1 MFDMGHGIYLN
12 VNLKASPSEQLR
24 ESRGQRGHHHM
35 KHPFKHLLW
44 LAPIMLLA
52 GCEAVVLR
60 PSGDIAARQANLL
73 VQSTLLMLIIII
85 PVMALTVWFAWRYRA
100 TNKQASYDPDWD
112 HSTKLELVI
121 WAIPL
126 LIIVCL
132 GALTWVGTH
141 LLDPYRPLDRISA
154 EKPIE
159 DEQPLQVQV
168 VAMDWKWLFIYP
180 EQGIA
185 SVNELAVPV
194 DRPVEFTL
202 TSTSVMNAFY
212 IPAMAGMIY
221 AMPGMQTTLNGVF
234 NHPGEYQGLAS
245 HYSGHGF
252 SGMRFKAH
260 ALDGA
265 GFDTWVAEAADSGEA
280 LDRARYLELEKPSE
294 NVAPQAF
301 AQVDPQLFSRVV
313 NMCVEEG
320 RMCMAEMMA
329 YDAQGGLGLPG
340 IANVAA
346 LTDPGRG
353 TPRPILGL
361 PPFQVTGICTV
372 EELNEMLASA
382 DQAERPA
389 RRDLTPMRG
398 QGLEAPQGILGRNLI
413 PNRLTQSTPPS
424 GADQNL

>member
-1 MFDMGHGIYLN
+1 M
-12 VNLKASPSEQLR
+12 A
-24 ESRGQRGHHHM
+24 
-35 KHPFKHLLW
+35 HLLKRLSW
-44 LAPIMLLA
+44 LAPLLLVPA
-52 GCEAVVLR
+52 CKPVVLS
-60 PSGDIAARQANLL
+60 PSGDIAARQADLL
-73 VQSTLLMLIIII
+73 VQSTLLMLIIIV
-85 PVMALTVWFAWRYRA
+85 PVMALTVFFAWRYRA
-100 TNKQASYDPDWD
+100 TNTQASYDPDWD

-126 LIIVCL
+126 LIIVSL

-141 LLDPYRPLDRISA
+141 LLDPYRPLDRIDA
-154 EKPIE
+154 ETPVANR
-159 DEQPLQVQV
+159 QPLQVQV
-168 VAMDWKWLFIYP
+168 VALDWKWLFIYP
-180 EQGIA
+180 EQGVA
-185 SVNELAVPV
+185 SVNRMAVPV

-221 AMPGMQTTLNGVF
+221 AMPGMQTTLHGVF
-234 NHPGEYQGLAS
+234 NQAGEYQGLAS

-265 GFDTWVAEAADSGEA
+265 GFDEWVAQAQASGET

-294 NVAPQAF
+294 NVPPMAF

-329 YDAQGGLGLPG
+329 LDAQGGMGLPG

-346 LTDPGRG
+346 LADADAPG
-353 TPRPILGL
+353 TARPILGL
-361 PPFQVTGICTV
+361 PPFQVSGICSV
-372 EELNEMLASA
+372 EELNDMLASA
-382 DQAERPA
+382 APSDSAPRELAP
-389 RRDLTPMRG
+389 LRG
-398 QGLEAPQGILGRNLI
+398 RGLDAPQGILGLNLL
-413 PNRLTQSTPPS
+413 PNRLTQSVPPR

>member
-1 MFDMGHGIYLN
+1 MTHL
-12 VNLKASPSEQLR
+12 
-24 ESRGQRGHHHM
+24 
-35 KHPFKHLLW
+35 FKRVSW
-44 LAPIMLLA
+44 LAPLLLLA

-60 PSGDIAARQANLL
+60 PSGDIAARQAELL
-73 VQSTLLMLIIII
+73 VQSTALMLVIII

-100 TNKQASYDPDWD
+100 SNRQATYNPDWD

-141 LLDPYRPLDRISA
+141 LLDPYRPLDRIDA
-154 EKPIE
+154 ETPVSNQ
-159 DEQPLQVQV
+159 QPLQVQV

-180 EQGIA
+180 EQGVA

-194 DRPVEFTL
+194 DRPVQFTL

-221 AMPGMQTTLNGVF
+221 AMPGMQTTLHGVF
-234 NHPGEYQGLAS
+234 NEAGEYQGLAS
-245 HYSGHGF
+245 HYSGAGF
-252 SGMRFKAH
+252 SGMRFKAR
-260 ALDGA
+260 ALDDA
-265 GFDTWVAEAADSGEA
+265 GFDTWVAQAADSAEA

-294 NVAPQAF
+294 NVPPMAF
-301 AQVDPQLFSRVV
+301 APVDPQLFSRVV
-313 NMCVEEG
+313 NLCVEEG

-329 YDAQGGLGLPG
+329 LDAQGGLGLPG
-340 IANVAA
+340 IANVA
-346 LTDPGRG
+346 LTDPGLG
-353 TPRPILGL
+353 TPRPVLGL

-372 EELNEMLASA
+372 EELDRMLASA
-382 DQAERPA
+382 PPVDSAP
-389 RRDLTPMRG
+389 RDLTPLRG
-398 QGLEAPQGILGRNLI
+398 RGLDAPRGILGWNLI
-413 PNRLTQSTPPS
+413 PNKLTQSVPPD

>member
-1 MFDMGHGIYLN
+1 MTYLR
-12 VNLKASPSEQLR
+12 KR
-24 ESRGQRGHHHM
+24 
-35 KHPFKHLLW
+35 LLW
-44 LAPIMLLA
+44 LLPFLA
-52 GCEAVVLR
+52 LPGCKPVVLS
-60 PSGDIAARQANLL
+60 PSGDIAARQADLL

-100 TNKQASYDPDWD
+100 NNSKASYDPDWD

-126 LIIVCL
+126 LIIVSL

-159 DEQPLQVQV
+159 AAEPLQVQV

-180 EQGIA
+180 EQGVA
-185 SVNELAVPV
+185 TVNQMAVPV

-221 AMPGMQTTLNGVF
+221 AMPGMQTTLHGVF

-245 HYSGHGF
+245 HYSGAGF
-252 SGMRFKAH
+252 SGMRFKAV
-260 ALDGA
+260 ALDDA
-265 GFDTWVAEAADSGEA
+265 GFDDWIAQAAAGGET
-280 LDRARYLELEKPSE
+280 LDRGRYLELEKPSE
-294 NVAPQAF
+294 NVAPMTF
-301 AQVDPQLFSRVV
+301 AEVDPQLFSRVV
-313 NMCVEEG
+313 NMCVEEN

-346 LTDPGRG
+346 LADDDAPG
-353 TPRPILGL
+353 TARPVLGL
-361 PPFQVTGICTV
+361 PPFQVSGICSV
-372 EELNEMLASA
+372 EELNQMLAASA
-382 DQAERPA
+382 PSGVEEP
-389 RRDLTPMRG
+389 RDLSPMRG
-398 QGLEAPQGILGRNLI
+398 RGLAAPQGFFSPHLN
-413 PNRLTQSTPPS
+413 PNRLTQSLPQD
-424 GADQNL
+424 GAEQNL

>member
-1 MFDMGHGIYLN
+1 MT
-12 VNLKASPSEQLR
+12 
-24 ESRGQRGHHHM
+24 
-35 KHPFKHLLW
+35 HPFKHLSW
-44 LAPIMLLA
+44 LAPLPLLA
-52 GCEAVVLR
+52 GCEAVVLS
-60 PSGDIAARQANLL
+60 PSGDIAARQAELL
-73 VQSTLLMLIIII
+73 VQSTLLMLIIIV

-100 TNKQASYDPDWD
+100 TNRQATYNPDWD

-141 LLDPYRPLDRISA
+141 LLDPYRPLDRIDA
-154 EKPIE
+154 ETPVSNQ
-159 DEQPLQVQV
+159 QPLQVQV

-180 EQGIA
+180 EQGVA

-194 DRPVEFTL
+194 DRPVQFML

-221 AMPGMQTTLNGVF
+221 AMPGMQTTLHGVF

-260 ALDGA
+260 ALDSA
-265 GFDTWVAEAADSGEA
+265 GFEAWVTEASASGET

-294 NVAPQAF
+294 NVQPMTF

-329 YDAQGGLGLPG
+329 LDAQGGLGLPG
-340 IANVAA
+340 IANVAVLA
-346 LTDPGRG
+346 EPGRG
-353 TPRPILGL
+353 TPRPVLGL
-361 PPFQVTGICTV
+361 LPFQVTGICTV
-372 EELNEMLASA
+372 EELDRMLASA
-382 DQAERPA
+382 APA
-389 RRDLTPMRG
+389 DSAPRDMSPLRG
-398 QGLEAPQGILGRNLI
+398 RALEAPQGILGRNLL
-413 PNRLTQSTPPS
+413 PNRMTQSAPPA

>member
-1 MFDMGHGIYLN
+1 MTHA
-12 VNLKASPSEQLR
+12 LKRLCW
-24 ESRGQRGHHHM
+24 
-35 KHPFKHLLW
+35 LLP
-44 LAPIMLLA
+44 LVPLA

-60 PSGDIAARQANLL
+60 PSGDIAARQAHLL

-100 TNKQASYDPDWD
+100 SNRKATYNPDWD

-154 EKPIE
+154 DTPVT
-159 DEQPLQVQV
+159 DQQPLQVQV

-185 SVNELAVPV
+185 TVNEMAAPV

-221 AMPGMQTTLNGVF
+221 AMPGMQTTLHGVF
-234 NHPGEYQGLAS
+234 NESGEYQGLAS
-245 HYSGHGF
+245 HYSGAGF

-260 ALDGA
+260 ALDDA
-265 GFDTWVAEAADSGEA
+265 GFDDWVAQAQAAGET
-280 LDRARYLELEKPSE
+280 LDRARYLDLEKPTE
-294 NVAPQAF
+294 NVAPMAF
-301 AQVDPQLFSRVV
+301 AGVDPQLFSRVV

-329 YDAQGGLGLPG
+329 LDAQGGLGLPG

-346 LTDPGRG
+346 LSDPGRG
-353 TPRPILGL
+353 TPRPVLGL

-372 EELNEMLASA
+372 EELDRMLAIAPSA
-382 DQAERPA
+382 QQP
-389 RRDLTPMRG
+389 RDLSPMRG
-398 QGLEAPQGILGRNLI
+398 RGLDAPQGILGQTLI
-413 PNRLTQSTPPS
+413 PNRLTQSVPQD

>member
-1 MFDMGHGIYLN
+1 MTHH
-12 VNLKASPSEQLR
+12 LKRLS
-24 ESRGQRGHHHM
+24 
-35 KHPFKHLLW
+35 W
-44 LAPIMLLA
+44 LAPLPLLA
-52 GCEAVVLR
+52 GCKPVVLA
-60 PSGDIAARQANLL
+60 PSGDVAARQAELL
-73 VQSTLLMLIIII
+73 VQSTLLMLIIIV

-100 TNKQASYDPDWD
+100 TNKRASYDPDWD

-126 LIIVCL
+126 MIIICL

-154 EKPIE
+154 EKPV
-159 DEQPLQVQV
+159 EQAPLQVQV

-180 EQGIA
+180 EQGVA
-185 SVNELAVPV
+185 SVNQLAVPV

-221 AMPGMQTTLNGVF
+221 AMPGMQTTLHGVF
-234 NHPGEYQGLAS
+234 NAPGEYQGLAS

-252 SGMRFKAH
+252 SGMRFKAV

-265 GFDTWVAEAADSGEA
+265 GFEDWVAQAADSGRT

-294 NVAPQAF
+294 NVAPMAF
-301 AQVDPQLFSRVV
+301 ASVDPQLFQRVV

-340 IANVAA
+340 IANIAA
-346 LTDPGRG
+346 LTDPDIRG
-353 TPRPILGL
+353 AARPVLGL
-361 PPFQVTGICTV
+361 PPFQVSGICSV
-372 EELNEMLASA
+372 EELEQMLASA
-382 DQAERPA
+382 GTTEPA
-389 RRDLTPMRG
+389 APRDLSPIRG
-398 QGLEAPQGILGRNLI
+398 RGLDAPQGIFGRQ
-413 PNRLTQSTPPS
+413 PVPGQLTQSVPQD